1 MNQAE
6 SERLEEYDGQPREQ
20 RRQGDRHHPPRH
32 ERRRGHWFRGAL
44 QAIWYVLLAAAAVS
58 AVYHL
63 LLAT

>member
-6 SERLEEYDGQPREQ
+6 SERLEEHDGGQPAQR
-20 RRQGDRHHPPRH
+20 RRQGDRHHSPRH
-32 ERRRGHWFRGAL
+32 GRRRGHWFRGAL
-44 QAIWYVLLAAAAVS
+44 QAIWYVLLAAAVS

>member
-6 SERLEEYDGQPREQ
+6 SERLEQYDGQPAQR
-20 RRQGDRHHPPRH
+20 RRQGDRRHPPRH
-32 ERRRGHWFRGAL
+32 GRRRGHWFRSAL